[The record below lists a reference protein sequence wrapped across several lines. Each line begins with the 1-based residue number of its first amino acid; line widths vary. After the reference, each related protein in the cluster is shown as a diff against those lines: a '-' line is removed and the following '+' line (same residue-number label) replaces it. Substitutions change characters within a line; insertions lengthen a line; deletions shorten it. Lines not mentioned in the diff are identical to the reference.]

1 MPYVTFLPV
10 VLPQHTSFDLW
21 SWGLSDQQRWKKC
34 INIYIFIYLVIG
46 DQSGSVRT
54 PLDKLKSPCSSVWF
68 FLNCPLTG
76 GGAHRF
82 MLLLLVVCSPLST
95 PCTASSASP
104 VLVFLLHSPDELS
117 PLVLPHASSSCCE
130 WYCQEEQTQSFQWK
144 LFWKALVLAYS
155 VLKEDH

>member
-34 INIYIFIYLVIG
+34 INIYIYIFIYLVIG

-68 FLNCPLTG
+68 FLNCPLTEG
-76 GGAHRF
+76 VLIVSCSYF
-82 MLLLLVVCSPLST
+82 LLYVHPYPLHAQQALHPLSLSSCCIALMNFPHLFYHMHLLVVVNGIVKRSRHRVFSEN
-95 PCTASSASP
+95 SSGK
-104 VLVFLLHSPDELS
+104 LL
-117 PLVLPHASSSCCE
+117 
-130 WYCQEEQTQSFQWK
+130 Y
-144 LFWKALVLAYS
+144 
-155 VLKEDH
+155 